1 MSKVIRFL
9 VKQSPYNAGEVAG
22 FANEICE
29 KYVNAKVA
37 EFVPSEESEAEPASA
52 DAEYWKKKFYDQA
65 AAHEKQNEEFLTASA
80 ADDVDRGKIVEQLG
94 SVELERDQLLRQVN
108 ELEGLLAELRA
119 QTTVKPEGEAAALAG
134 PVDQNGAPI
143 DVTNKEDA
151 GAQEDASGINQ
162 ASRAAETERRAGRRR

>member
-22 FANEICE
+22 FADEICE

-108 ELEGLLAELRA
+108 ELVGAIHESPLP
-119 QTTVKPEGEAAALAG
+119 PEGANTALAG
-134 PVDQNGAPI
+134 PVDQSGAPI